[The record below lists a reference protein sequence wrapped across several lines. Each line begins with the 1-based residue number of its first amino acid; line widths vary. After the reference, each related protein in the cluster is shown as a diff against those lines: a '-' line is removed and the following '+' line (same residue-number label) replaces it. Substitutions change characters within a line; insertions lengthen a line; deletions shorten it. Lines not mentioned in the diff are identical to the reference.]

1 MASTVTVSTTT
12 GYTQK
17 VTARGH
23 TLVVD
28 EPVELGGA
36 DKGPTPYEYLLAA
49 LGSCTT
55 ITLQMYAARKGWPLE
70 GVEVTLS
77 HGRVHAKDCAD
88 CESKEGFVAN
98 IERELRLRGPLTEE
112 QRRQLLAIAARCP
125 VHKTLTNEIKI
136 RDTLADS

>member
-1 MASTVTVSTTT
+1 MASIVTVSTTT

-23 TLVVD
+23 MFVAD

-36 DKGPTPYEYLLAA
+36 DEGPTPYEYLLAA

-77 HGRVHAKDCAD
+77 HDRVHARDCAD

-98 IERELRLRGPLTEE
+98 IEREVRLRGPLTEE
-112 QRRQLLAIAARCP
+112 QRLQLLAIAARCP